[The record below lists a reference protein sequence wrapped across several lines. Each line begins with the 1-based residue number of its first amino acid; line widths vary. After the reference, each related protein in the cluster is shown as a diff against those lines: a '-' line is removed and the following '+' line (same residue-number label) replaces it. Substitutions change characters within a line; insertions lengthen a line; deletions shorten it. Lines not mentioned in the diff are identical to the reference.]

1 MGLGWG
7 WFDGIAGD
15 NQPHA
20 HHAIQIL
27 IAESPQ
33 SVWTAQT
40 GWASLT
46 GALIG
51 ADVRHQLAPTSE
63 SVSLIYVEPDSDTGQ
78 ALSRRVQ
85 GAVGRLTADEVGRA
99 RRMLSGATQS
109 APDQWLASMLT
120 GAATAPPLRGR
131 DALVSQ
137 MIASLPTPLPQRFSA
152 SVLAAQAGLSISRFQ
167 HRFRAYTGM
176 ALRPYLRWRRLLAA
190 MDAMIKGEGIT
201 DAALAAG
208 FSDAAHFTRT
218 VRRHF
223 GIPPR
228 VLGALSGT

>member
-7 WFDGIAGD
+7 WFEGRAGD

-20 HHAIQIL
+20 HHAIQVL

-33 SVWTAQT
+33 SIWTAET
-40 GWASLT
+40 GWASFA

-51 ADVRHQLAPTSE
+51 ADVPHQLAPTRE
-63 SVSLIYVEPDSDTGQ
+63 AVSLIYVEPDSDTGQ
-78 ALSRRVQ
+78 ALSRRIR
-85 GAVGRLTADEVGRA
+85 GAVGRLTTDEVVRA
-99 RRMLSGATQS
+99 RRALG
-109 APDQWLASMLT
+109 D
-120 GAATAPPLRGR
+120 ATAPEEGLIRVLAQGVAALPDRRR
-131 DALVSQ
+131 DALIGEV
-137 MIASLPTPLPQRFSA
+137 IASLPTPLPERFA
-152 SVLAAQAGLSISRFQ
+152 AAALATQAGLSLSRFQ
-167 HRFRAYTGM
+167 HRFRAHTGM

-190 MDAMIKGEGIT
+190 MAAMMQGENIT
-201 DAALAAG
+201 QAALAAG

-228 VLGALSGT
+228 VLSALAGA